1 MKAVYAGSFDPFTN
15 GHLEI
20 VWEAAKLFDAV
31 LILCAVNPK
40 KSPTFSRR
48 GMVVAIDR
56 CLRAQG
62 LSNVRGISSDALT
75 ADVCARYGA
84 EYLVRGLRNTGD
96 YLYEEE
102 IARFNQKINP
112 GLKTIY
118 FRAVDASISST
129 MVKELFSRG
138 KDVSEYVP
146 MEIAAILG
154 KEEL

>member
-20 VWEAAKLFDAV
+20 VREAAKLFDAV

-62 LSNVRGISSDALT
+62 LSNVRVISSDALT

-118 FRAVDASISST
+118 FRAVDTAISST

-146 MEIAAILG
+146 IEIAAILG

>member
-1 MKAVYAGSFDPFTN
+1 MKAVYAGGFDPFTN

-62 LSNVRGISSDALT
+62 LSNARVISSDALT

-84 EYLVRGLRNTGD
+84 EYLVRGLRNTSD

-118 FRAVDASISST
+118 FRAVDTAISST

>member
-1 MKAVYAGSFDPFTN
+1 MKAVYAGGFDPFTN

-62 LSNVRGISSDALT
+62 LSNARVISSDALT
-75 ADVCARYGA
+75 ADVCAKYGA
-84 EYLVRGLRNTGD
+84 EYLVRGLRNTSD

-118 FRAVDASISST
+118 FRAVDTAISST

>member
-20 VWEAAKLFDAV
+20 VREAAKLFDAV

-40 KSPTFSRR
+40 KSPAFSRR

-62 LSNVRGISSDALT
+62 LSNASVISSDALT
-75 ADVCARYGA
+75 ADVCAKYGA

-118 FRAVDASISST
+118 FRAVDAAISST